1 MKVALVYAGQGAQF
15 VGMGKELYEGSEAAR
30 RIFDQA
36 GEDIKKACFEGPE
49 EVLNR
54 TDMAQPCIY
63 TMEVAA
69 YAALTDGYQGDAQ
82 FVMAGFSLG
91 EYAALTAS
99 GVLPFDKGLELVRL
113 RGQWMQE
120 ASGGKGGMA
129 AMLGKL
135 DAVEQCCKEA
145 AGDGMCIPVNYNCPG
160 QTVVSYDDEAGKRLA
175 ELARGYRLKCIPLKV
190 GGPFHSPKMQPV
202 AEKIVDYLQ
211 HVELN
216 APSCPLYSNVTACPM
231 EKEELVDLIRRQVM
245 SPVLWEQTVRN
256 MAEDGVETF
265 VELGPGKVLRG
276 LIKKTIPQAALYGAE
291 DAQSLQAVREVL

>member
-15 VGMGKELYEGSEAAR
+15 VGMGKELYDSSEAAR
-30 RIFDQA
+30 RIFDLA
-36 GEDIKKACFEGPE
+36 GEDIKQACFEGPE
-49 EVLNR
+49 ELLNR
-54 TDMAQPCIY
+54 TDMTQPCIY
-63 TMEVAA
+63 TAEVAA
-69 YAALTDGYQGDAQ
+69 YAALTDGYEGNTQ

-91 EYAALTAS
+91 EYAALTAA
-99 GVLPFDKGLELVRL
+99 GVFSFEQGLELVRL

-120 ASGGKGGMA
+120 AGGGNGGMA

-145 AGDGMCIPVNYNCPG
+145 AGDGMCLPVNYNCPG
-160 QTVVSYDDEAGKRLA
+160 QTVVSYDKEAGQRLA
-175 ELARGYRLKCIPLKV
+175 ELARSYRLKCIPLKV
-190 GGPFHSPKMQPV
+190 GGPFHSPMMAPV
-202 AEKIVDYLQ
+202 AEKIEEYLDQ
-211 HVELN
+211 MALK
-216 APSCPLYSNVTACPM
+216 APTCPLYSNVTARPM
-231 EKEELVDLIRRQVM
+231 DKEEMGDLIRRQVM

-256 MAEDGVETF
+256 MAEDGVEAF